1 MKSIKTM
8 PLLMAALAVQA
19 CSSRPREFSPTLQA
33 APADEAAYKLAYT
46 DCRTQVASGKLYR
59 RDTLASGG
67 VGAAAGVA
75 TGAVGAAAASSA
87 TGFLTG
93 AAVLGA
99 TIMATPVVA
108 VVGAWG
114 AAKSRKLKKERAMQE
129 AIAQCLGERG
139 YQVAGWVR
147 AKR

>member
-1 MKSIKTM
+1 MKSTHIM

-19 CSSRPREFSPTLQA
+19 CSSRPRQFAPTLQA
-33 APADEAAYKLAYT
+33 APVDEAAYRLAYSE
-46 DCRTQVASGKLYR
+46 CEAQVASGKLIR
-59 RDTLASGG
+59 RDALASGG

-99 TIMATPVVA
+99 TIVAAPVVA

-114 AAKSRKLKKERAMQE
+114 AAKSKKLKKEK
-129 AIAQCLGERG
+129 AIREMTGQCLAERG
-139 YQVAGWVR
+139 YQVADWERV
-147 AKR
+147 KR